1 MKTCLLDSRTSCYSS
16 CSPGISYRCGHTL
29 YPFGNITATQ
39 VKISFSGT
47 HHAPAELA
55 ESGIPRVST
64 CGGCRF
70 TVSGGG
76 GWCVKD
82 VATAHH
88 VIRQCVFTVF
98 KKLRAESTACMPVQ
112 CRWYLRLQPLVT
124 SVAMTTRRQQ
134 LAQHQHV

>member
-1 MKTCLLDSRTSCYSS
+1 MLRQSWRS
-16 CSPGISYRCGHTL
+16 H
-29 YPFGNITATQ
+29 
-39 VKISFSGT
+39 SG
-47 HHAPAELA
+47 
-55 ESGIPRVST
+55 GIPRVST

-88 VIRQCVFTVF
+88 VIRQCVFTGF
-98 KKLRAESTACMPVQ
+98 TNCTACQSSAGGTSGV
-112 CRWYLRLQPLVT
+112 QPLVT